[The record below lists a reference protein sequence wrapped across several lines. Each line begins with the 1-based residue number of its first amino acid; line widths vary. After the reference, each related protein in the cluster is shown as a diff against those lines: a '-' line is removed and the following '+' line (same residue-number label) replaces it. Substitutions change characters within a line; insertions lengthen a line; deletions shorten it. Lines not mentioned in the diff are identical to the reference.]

1 MTMLDRMRRHKG
13 WLKWSL
19 GLVVVTFILLY
30 IPDFLSP
37 QAGGGV
43 GPNEVVA
50 SIEGRRITAGEFR
63 TIYYQQLQAYRTA
76 YGGNLSD
83 DLIRQLGI
91 DQRLLQ
97 QMIDEEAA
105 LAEAARLGIH
115 ASNAELRERI
125 LTMPAFQENGVF
137 IGDARYQQILQLQN
151 PPMRPSEFE
160 EQLRK
165 SLVIDKLRLALT
177 EWLSISD
184 ADVDAEFHRRNE
196 KVKLDVVAFAAD
208 KFREG
213 LEATDEEVARRFEE
227 NKEHYRVP
235 EKRRIR
241 HVLVDMQAMREST
254 TVPPAEIERYYND
267 NIDQFSTPEQV
278 QASHILFKT
287 EGKDV
292 EEVRKAAEA
301 VLEKAKSGAD
311 FASLAKQYSEDEG
324 SAENGGD
331 LGFFGRDAM
340 VPEFEQA
347 AFTMDVGQIS
357 DLIQTQYGFHI
368 IKVTDKRPAVVK
380 PLDEVKAQIEDQ
392 LKWERAQNQATRLAE
407 SLSEEIR
414 TPADLE
420 TVAKTRG
427 LPVADTGFFDREEP
441 IAGIG
446 FAPEVNAWAF
456 QLTDDQ
462 VSPPIRTSQGFV
474 IIAVTGR
481 EDARIPSLDEVKEKV
496 TDDVIAAKAL
506 EAARTKAASVAEA
519 AGANGNLE
527 RAAKA
532 AGAEMKTTELVARGS
547 ALPDVGV
554 SPAVDEVAFDLPE
567 GGVSG
572 VIATPSAAV
581 VVKVVQKENVTDD
594 QVAAG
599 RETLRQEM
607 LADRRNRFFTAYM
620 TKAKQRM
627 RIEINREALQ
637 SLIA

>member
-37 QAGGGV
+37 QAGDV
-43 GPNEVVA
+43 GPNDVLA
-50 SIEGRRITAGEFR
+50 SIEGRRITAGQFR
-63 TIYYQQLQAYRTA
+63 TIYYQQLQAYRAA
-76 YGGNLSD
+76 YGGNMSD
-83 DLIRQLGI
+83 DLIRQLGL

-105 LAEAARLGIH
+105 LAEASELGLS
-115 ASNAELRERI
+115 ASDAELRERI
-125 LTMPAFQENGVF
+125 LSMPAFQENGVF

-151 PPMRPSEFE
+151 PPMRPKEFE
-160 EQLRK
+160 EQLRRG
-165 SLVIDKLRLALT
+165 LVIDKLRLALT
-177 EWLSISD
+177 EWVSVSD
-184 ADVDAEFHRRNE
+184 ADVDAEFRRRNE
-196 KVKLDVVAFAAD
+196 KVKLELVSFSAD

-213 LEATDEEVARRFEE
+213 LEATDEEIAARFEE
-227 NKEHYRVP
+227 NKERYRLP
-235 EKRRIR
+235 ERRRIR
-241 HVLVDMQAMREST
+241 HVLVDMQAMRESM

-278 QASHILFKT
+278 QASHILLKT

-301 VLEKAKSGAD
+301 VLEKVKAGGD
-311 FASLAKQYSEDEG
+311 FAALASQYSEDEA
-324 SAENGGD
+324 SAANGGD

-347 AFTMDVGQIS
+347 AFAQEAGQVS
-357 DLIQTQYGFHI
+357 DLVQTQYGFHI
-368 IKVTDKRPAVVK
+368 IKVTDKRAAVVK
-380 PLDEVKAQIEDQ
+380 PLDEVKTQIEDQ
-392 LKWERAQNQATRLAE
+392 LKWERAQNQAMRLAE
-407 SLSEEIR
+407 SLSAEIAK
-414 TPADLE
+414 PADLE
-420 TVAKTRG
+420 TVAKQRG
-427 LPVADTGFFDREEP
+427 LPVGETGLFDREEP

-474 IIAVTGR
+474 IVAVSGR
-481 EDARIPSLDEVKEKV
+481 EDARIPSLDEVKDKV
-496 TDDVIAAKAL
+496 REDVIAAKAL
-506 EAARTKAASVAEA
+506 AAARAKADTVAAAAS
-519 AGANGNLE
+519 ANGDLG

-532 AGAEMKTTELVARGS
+532 ADVEVKTTELLPRGT

-554 SPAVDEVAFDLPE
+554 SPAVDEVAFDLPA

-572 VIATPSAAV
+572 VIETPSAAV
-581 VVKVVQKENVTDD
+581 VVKVVEKENVTDER
-594 QVAAG
+594 VAAG
-599 RETLRQEM
+599 RETLRQEL

-627 RIEINREALQ
+627 RIEINRDALQ
-637 SLIA
+637 SVIA

>member
-43 GPNEVVA
+43 GPNAVLA

-76 YGGNLSD
+76 YGGNLNE

-97 QMIDEEAA
+97 QMIDEQAA
-105 LAEAARLGIH
+105 LAEAARLGLR
-115 ASNAELRERI
+115 ASDAELRARI
-125 LTMPAFQENGVF
+125 LSMPAFQENGVF
-137 IGDARYQQILQLQN
+137 IGDARYRQILQLQN
-151 PPMRPSEFE
+151 PPMRPADFE
-160 EQLRK
+160 AQLRN

-177 EWLSISD
+177 EWMSVSD
-184 ADVDAEFHRRNE
+184 ADVDAEFRRRNE
-196 KVKLDVVAFAAD
+196 KVKLELVSFAAD
-208 KFREG
+208 GFREG
-213 LEATDEEVARRFEE
+213 LTATDEEIAARFEE
-227 NKEHYRVP
+227 NPAAYRLA

-241 HVLVDMQAMREST
+241 HVLVDMQAMRET
-254 TVPPAEIERYYND
+254 MAVPPAEIERYYND

-287 EGKDV
+287 EGKNA
-292 EEVRKAAEA
+292 EEVRTAAEA
-301 VLEKAKSGAD
+301 VLEKARGGAD
-311 FASLAKQYSEDEG
+311 FAALAREYSEDEG

-331 LGFFGRDAM
+331 LGFFGRGAM

-357 DLIQTQYGFHI
+357 NLIQTQYGFHI

-380 PLDEVKAQIEDQ
+380 PLDEVKTQIEDQ

-407 SLSEEIR
+407 SLAEEIR

-427 LPVADTGFFDREEP
+427 LPVGDTGYFDREEP

-456 QLTDDQ
+456 QLTDEQ

-481 EDARIPSLDEVKEKV
+481 EDPRIPSLDEVKDKV

-506 EAARTKAASVAEA
+506 AAARAKADTVAEA
-519 AGANGNLE
+519 AARNGNLE

-532 AGAEMKTTELVARGS
+532 AGVEVKTTELLPRGT

-554 SPAVDEVAFDLPE
+554 SPAVDDVAFDLPE

-572 VIATPSAAV
+572 VIETPSAAV
-581 VVKVVQKENVTDD
+581 VVKVVGKENVTDE
-594 QVAAG
+594 QIAAG

-607 LADRRNRFFTAYM
+607 LADRRNRFFQSYM

-627 RIEINREALQ
+627 NIEINREALQ
-637 SLIA
+637 SVIA